1 MKLNWKLWVAILLV
15 VVAVVMLIFPEIR
28 EHISLTALKERQ
40 HELQAHFASSPV
52 RTAAYYVVFYTVFV
66 AISLP
71 GAVILTL
78 AGGAIFGALWGTILV
93 SFASTIG
100 ATLAFLIARFVLD
113 RTIRSHFEA
122 RFARVSEGFNRDG
135 AFYLFTLR
143 LVPVFPFFVINIL
156 MGLTSIRV
164 PVFFFVSQAGMLP
177 ATFVYV
183 YAGTELS
190 KIDSVDDILSPGIL
204 TAFILLGLLP
214 LITRKSVQYLQMM
227 RARS

>member
-122 RFARVSEGFNRDG
+122 RFARISEGFNQDG